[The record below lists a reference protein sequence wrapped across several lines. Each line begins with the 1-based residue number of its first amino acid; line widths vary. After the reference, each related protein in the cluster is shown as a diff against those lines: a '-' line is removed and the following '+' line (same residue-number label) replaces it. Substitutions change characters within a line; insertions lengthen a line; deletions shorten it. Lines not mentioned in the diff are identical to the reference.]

1 MLLLDRTDENTTKM
15 SKSDRL
21 IVLDHV
27 YRVRSFHPGNKEGSA
42 SEKRPFII
50 FEDHQGRS
58 DEAKF
63 HPNLVTIDGKR
74 WITGKIVVEE
84 AVVEL
89 NHLSQSRVFN
99 VRVVD
104 KHGAKVAVA
113 IWTGEQRPNELNI
126 G

>member
-1 MLLLDRTDENTTKM
+1 MVPGERPQPL
-15 SKSDRL
+15 
-21 IVLDHV
+21 VLASV
-27 YRVRSFHPGNKEGSA
+27 QNVR
-42 SEKRPFII
+42 
-50 FEDHQGRS
+50 
-58 DEAKF
+58 
-63 HPNLVTIDGKR
+63 
-74 WITGKIVVEE
+74 KIVVEE

-104 KHGAKVAVA
+104 KLGAKVAVA

>member
-1 MLLLDRTDENTTKM
+1 M
-15 SKSDRL
+15 
-21 IVLDHV
+21 
-27 YRVRSFHPGNKEGSA
+27 
-42 SEKRPFII
+42 
-50 FEDHQGRS
+50 
-58 DEAKF
+58 
-63 HPNLVTIDGKR
+63 
-74 WITGKIVVEE
+74 VEE

-104 KHGAKVAVA
+104 KLGAKVAVA